1 MKNSA
6 FAKNLIKVCKSAK
19 NVAISGH
26 INPDY
31 DALGSCL
38 SLQKILEQNNIR
50 ADIILEKPLEN
61 FFEYLDKNYNFVIQ
75 PNKKYDVLITVD
87 TAELKLIPENVL
99 DIRENAKVTFNID
112 HHQSNKNYAK
122 FNYVEGETSSACEA
136 LFYLFKKYFVLD
148 EELASL
154 FYIGIYADTGGFV
167 YSNTKAKTFNCLAE
181 LISTGI
187 NADAL
192 LLQFFRGKTLI
203 EFEMTRRAFNSVQ
216 FYFDNKIAVSVL
228 RYKDFQ
234 ENNASL
240 NDGKFIISYLQTI
253 KGVQVA
259 ICVSEPQQ
267 NDFHVSLRTASDNVN
282 VSEIA
287 ESFGGG
293 GHIKASGLTLKGD
306 FDKALNALIR
316 YVTHYLKGLN
326 K

>member
-61 FFEYLDKNYNFVIQ
+61 FYEYLDKNYNFIVQ

-122 FNYVEGETSSACEA
+122 FNYVEGETSSACEV

-148 EELASL
+148 KELASL
-154 FYIGIYADTGGFV
+154 LYIGIYADTGGFV

-203 EFEMTRRAFNSVQ
+203 EFEITRRAFNSVQ